1 MLLIYYNNVPVGL
14 FVVVVV
20 AAVDIV
26 LLCLLGLGL
35 FSQFSLMQLKRYYN
49 NICSLKDLYGLR
61 NLTNLKVCRWL
72 FNFVEQIYLVSYY

>member
-14 FVVVVV
+14 FVVVA

-26 LLCLLGLGL
+26 LLYFFGLGL
-35 FSQFSLMQLKRYYN
+35 FSQFSLMQLKRCYN

-72 FNFVEQIYLVSYY
+72 FNFVEQIYLVSCY